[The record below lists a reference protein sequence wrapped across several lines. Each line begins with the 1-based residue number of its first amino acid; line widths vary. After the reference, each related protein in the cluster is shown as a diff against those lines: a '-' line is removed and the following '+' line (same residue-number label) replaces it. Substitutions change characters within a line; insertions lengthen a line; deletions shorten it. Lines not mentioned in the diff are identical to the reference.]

1 MVKLGESSRLTAAPT
16 VNPLTR
22 SRSVQRPSINSPF
35 FVCCSGR
42 SGSTHLRLML
52 DHHPQLSCID
62 EVGYITELVSDDGDI
77 PDIATY
83 RQWLESEF
91 IFQSCCD
98 FTVDPDLDFHG
109 LVNDFLCQQ
118 RDCSDKLA
126 VGAISHFDF
135 IRLLRLWPNARFIHL
150 VRDGRDVAYS
160 WMKEMHLYEKPWFAA
175 EKWREA
181 EQAWDRLVQH
191 LPEGQYLEITYEDMV
206 NDTVGTL
213 TEVCQF
219 LGVDYHD
226 RMLNFSKEGSYFTL
240 PDPKFSGLWRSRL
253 TPWEIQVVEANI
265 ADLLIDK
272 GYKLSEL
279 PRLAVSALDIKRFN
293 LFDKIFMWQRRI
305 KFFGLRL
312 SVAEY
317 LSRRLRLHGW
327 HRQVKQKMNTIAIP
341 TLKR

>member
-1 MVKLGESSRLTAAPT
+1 M
-16 VNPLTR
+16 
-22 SRSVQRPSINSPF
+22 
-35 FVCCSGR
+35 CCSGR

-62 EVGYITELVSDDGDI
+62 EVGYITELVSDDGAI

-98 FTVDPDLDFHG
+98 FTIDPDLDFRG

-160 WMKEMHLYEKPWFAA
+160 WMKEMHLFGNPWFAA

-181 EQAWDRLVQH
+181 EQAWDRLAQH

-213 TEVCQF
+213 TEVCEF
-219 LGVDYHD
+219 LGVDYNA
-226 RMLNFSKEGSYFTL
+226 RMLNFSKAGSYFTR
-240 PDPKFSGLWRSRL
+240 PDPKFSGLWRSHL
-253 TPWEIQVVEANI
+253 SPWEIQVVEANI
-265 ADLLIDK
+265 SDLLIDR
-272 GYKLSEL
+272 GYELSNL
-279 PRLAVSALDIKRFN
+279 PRLPVNSLDIKRFK
-293 LFDKIFMWQRRI
+293 LADKVFMWQRRI
-305 KFFGLRL
+305 SFFGLRL
-312 SVAEY
+312 AVAEY
-317 LSRRLRLHGW
+317 MSRRLNIKGW
-327 HRQVKQKMNTIAIP
+327 HRRVKQDMNAIAIP

>member
-1 MVKLGESSRLTAAPT
+1 MVKQGASPRLTATAAQRID
-16 VNPLTR
+16 NR
-22 SRSVQRPSINSPF
+22 SRRTQRPPVNSPF
-35 FVCCSGR
+35 FICCSGR

-77 PDIATY
+77 PDVATY

-98 FTVDPDLDFHG
+98 FTIDPDLDFHG

-118 RDCSDKLA
+118 RDCSNQVA

-135 IRLLRLWPNARFIHL
+135 LRLLRLWPDARFIHM

-160 WMKEMHLYEKPWFAA
+160 WMKEMHLFGQPWFAA

-181 EQAWDRLVQH
+181 EQAWNRLARY

-213 TEVCQF
+213 TKICEF
-219 LGVDYHD
+219 LGVNYDA
-226 RMLNFSKEGSYFTL
+226 RMLNFSQEGSYFTL

-253 TPWEIQVVEANI
+253 SPWEVQVVEANI
-265 ADLLIDK
+265 ADLLIDR
-272 GYKLSEL
+272 GYQLSEL
-279 PRLAVSALDIKRFN
+279 PRLTVSALDVKRFK
-293 LFDKIFMWQRRI
+293 LSDKVFMWQRRI

-312 SVAEY
+312 AVAEY
-317 LSRRLRLHGW
+317 LTRRLSLHGW
-327 HRQVKQKMNTIAIP
+327 HRQVKQKMNAIAIP